1 MYLEIRNGAYFLCDV
16 LLNFSLSFQ
25 MKNFETNKN
34 YERFKANDKFINL
47 VNQFCISKSTVVF
60 KISIVRFLNNY
71 PKMRKYL
78 HFLNNNFKINK
89 DICKENTSEF
99 K

>member
-1 MYLEIRNGAYFLCDV
+1 MAYQQDKIF
-16 LLNFSLSFQ
+16 
-25 MKNFETNKN
+25 
-34 YERFKANDKFINL
+34 ERFKANDKFINL
-47 VNQFCISKSTVVF
+47 VNQFDISKSTVVF

-89 DICKENTSEF
+89 YICNKNTSEF